1 MSLDVAWVEDQR
13 DFATLAGEWDALL
26 PDDASPFDQ
35 HCWYLTWWESF
46 GASDQLAVCT
56 LRRDG
61 ELAGAFPLRRS
72 GGDLKALA
80 NVHSPLFRPLARDA
94 EALTALIAAALDD
107 KPIGFELF
115 GVPERDPCV
124 AQLRNG
130 IRSASMTPLIEPVH
144 VSPIV
149 DTSGNFDAWRNQS
162 KPRWGAPLERFR
174 RKMGRDHEAELL
186 MVEAPTDLEAD
197 LTDGFRVEGSGW
209 KGQSGTAIVSAPET
223 ETFYRGVARA
233 FQRRNE
239 LRLSRIVLD
248 GTTVAFDLC
257 LLYRARLYLLKT
269 GYDEEFRRLAP
280 GLVLRLSTIE
290 RCFELGLTSHELLG
304 DESEWKSKF
313 ATSERPHVT
322 FRAYRHRPASLVQ
335 YTYRA
340 ALRPMLR
347 HAYRRLSGRSAS
359 MARSA

>member
-1 MSLDVAWVEDQR
+1 MA
-13 DFATLAGEWDALL
+13 
-26 PDDASPFDQ
+26 
-35 HCWYLTWWESF
+35 WWESF

-56 LRRDG
+56 VRRDG

-72 GGDLKALA
+72 GRDLKALA

-94 EALTALIAAALDD
+94 EALTALIAAALGG
-107 KPIGFELF
+107 KQFGFELF
-115 GVPERDPCV
+115 GLPERDPCV
-124 AQLRNG
+124 EQLRSG
-130 IRSASMTPLIEPVH
+130 TRSASMTPLIEPAH

-186 MVEAPTDLEAD
+186 MVEAPADLESE

-209 KGQSGTAIVSAPET
+209 KGRSGTAIVSAPET
-223 ETFYRGVARA
+223 EAFYRGIART

-248 GTTVAFDLC
+248 ETTVAFDLC
-257 LLYRARLYLLKT
+257 LLYRDRLYLLKT

-290 RCFELGLTSHELLG
+290 RCFELNLAAHELLG
-304 DESEWKSKF
+304 DVSEWKSKF
-313 ATSERPHVT
+313 ATGERPHVT
-322 FRAYRHRPASLVQ
+322 FRAYRHRPASVVQ

-340 ALRPMLR
+340 ALRPTLR
-347 HAYRRLSGRSAS
+347 RAYKSLSGRS
-359 MARSA
+359 RSAAKSA